1 MFIITNDMLRDD
13 TIFQN
18 PNIYIDYNSGYIY
31 QVLKQEELDKLE
43 NTYNLFQNNKDL
55 LLITIGYIFLVSLVI
70 LFPLIKRFFN
80 NTYNRLLFITQ
91 ICKFIYI
98 LKVLI

>member
-1 MFIITNDMLRDD
+1 MFIITNDMLKND
-13 TIFQN
+13 TIFKN

-31 QVLKQEELDKLE
+31 QILKQEELDKVE

-55 LLITIGYIFLVSLVI
+55 LLITISYIFLVFLVI

-80 NTYNRLLFITQ
+80 NTYNTLLFTTQ

>member
-1 MFIITNDMLRDD
+1 MFIITNDMLRND

-18 PNIYIDYNSGYIY
+18 PNIYVDYNSGYIY
-31 QVLKQEELDKLE
+31 QILKQEELDKLE

-55 LLITIGYIFLVSLVI
+55 LLITIGYIFLVFLVI

-80 NTYNRLLFITQ
+80 NT
-91 ICKFIYI
+91 
-98 LKVLI
+98 

>member
-1 MFIITNDMLRDD
+1 MFIITNDMLKDY

-31 QVLKQEELDKLE
+31 QILKQEELDKVE

-55 LLITIGYIFLVSLVI
+55 FLITISYIFIVFLII
-70 LFPLIKRFFN
+70 LFPLIRRYFN

-98 LKVLI
+98 FKVLI

>member
-1 MFIITNDMLRDD
+1 MFIITNDMLKDY

-31 QVLKQEELDKLE
+31 QILKQEELDKVE

-55 LLITIGYIFLVSLVI
+55 FLITISYIFIVFLII
-70 LFPLIKRFFN
+70 LFPLIRRYFN
-80 NTYNRLLFITQ
+80 NTYNRLLFIH
-91 ICKFIYI
+91 KFVNLFIF
-98 LKVLI
+98 LKF